1 MNIIITGFMG
11 TGKSAVGRRL
21 AKKLRMEY
29 LDTDDLIEEREG
41 SKICHIF
48 EEKGESY
55 FRRLESAIVRE
66 VSHLDN
72 YVISTGGGVVL
83 RDENI
88 KALKRNGLIICLTAN
103 SEIIL
108 KRTTGIQD
116 RPLLNEPD
124 PVRKIEELLRM
135 RQPYYGKADF
145 SVQTSN
151 LAVEEVTRRIQEF
164 LRKKNEDCSCRPG
177 RA

>member
-1 MNIIITGFMG
+1 
-11 TGKSAVGRRL
+11 
-21 AKKLRMEY
+21 
-29 LDTDDLIEEREG
+29 
-41 SKICHIF
+41 
-48 EEKGESY
+48 
-55 FRRLESAIVRE
+55 
-66 VSHLDN
+66 
-72 YVISTGGGVVL
+72 L

-88 KALKRNGLIICLTAN
+88 KALKRNGLIICLAAN
-103 SEIIL
+103 SETIL